1 VERKEYKS
9 RVGGGGEGGVVVE
22 EVRRRGERKNGKV
35 GRVKIREKGYTL
47 QSTV

>member
-1 VERKEYKS
+1 M
-9 RVGGGGEGGVVVE
+9 E

-35 GRVKIREKGYTL
+35 GRVKIRERGYTGTL